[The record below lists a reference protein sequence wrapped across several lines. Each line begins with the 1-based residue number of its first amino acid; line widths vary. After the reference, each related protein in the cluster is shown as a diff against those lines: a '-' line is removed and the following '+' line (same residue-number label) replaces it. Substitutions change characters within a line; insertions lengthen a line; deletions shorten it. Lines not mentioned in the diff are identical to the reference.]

1 MKVFN
6 KKFFE
11 KKLLEG
17 HGLAVKI
24 FNKKRF
30 SWLINVKDSL
40 KSFWDEVTRYDLFK
54 YASAMAYTTLLA
66 IVPAIAFICSLIAVF
81 TPFWSSKV
89 DVVGIVKGFILSN
102 LAVGAGDALI
112 NYIDSFIQ
120 NINVATIGLTGLVG
134 ILVSL
139 VLLLRQ
145 IELALNRIW
154 SVKETRNTI
163 TRFVYFWTFITLGSF
178 LFGLVLGLVSEFNLL
193 NFIPFVKSTDEID
206 TSMVIPNVALVVF
219 FFLLYKIVP
228 NCSVRTVPALI
239 GTLVAVTLFD
249 LAGYI
254 YRIYALMFNGY
265 NKIYGA
271 VSVVLFFLIW
281 LYIVWVI
288 ILLGAM
294 LSRKVQLYG
303 DKIKRAYERE
313 NSNS

>member
-1 MKVFN
+1 MKLINKKIFEIHRTFTKVFS
-6 KKFFE
+6 KE
-11 KKLLEG
+11 
-17 HGLAVKI
+17 
-24 FNKKRF
+24 RF
-30 SWLINVKDSL
+30 SWLFKVKACL
-40 KSFWDEVTRYDLFK
+40 KSFWDEVNHYDIFK

-112 NYIDSFIQ
+112 NYIDGFIQ

-154 SVKETRNTI
+154 SVKETRNTV

-178 LFGLVLGLVSEFNLL
+178 LLGLVLGLVSEFNLL
-193 NFIPFVKSTDEID
+193 NFIPFMKTSENID
-206 TSMVIPNVALVVF
+206 TSMVIPNIALVVF
-219 FFLLYKIVP
+219 FYLLYKIVP
-228 NCSVRTVPALI
+228 NCYVRTVPALI
-239 GTLVAVTLFD
+239 GTLFSVTLFD

-254 YRIYALMFNGY
+254 YRIYTLMFNGY

-281 LYIVWVI
+281 LYIVWII
-288 ILLGAM
+288 ILLGAL

-303 DKIKRAYERE
+303 EKLKREYD
-313 NSNS
+313 NQSSNS